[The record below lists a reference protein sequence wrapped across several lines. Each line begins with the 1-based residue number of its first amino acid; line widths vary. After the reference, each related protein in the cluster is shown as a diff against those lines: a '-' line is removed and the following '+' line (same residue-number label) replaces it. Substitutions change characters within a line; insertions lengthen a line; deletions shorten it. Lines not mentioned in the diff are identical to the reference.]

1 MDLTVDKMSDT
12 RRKKILFVTNPFS
25 GAKSKENLSTTI
37 SKYLDGG
44 IFDFEIV
51 YTQYP
56 THATEIS
63 REAASKQIYAVV
75 AVGGDG
81 TINEVA
87 KGLVNTKT
95 ALGII
100 PFGSGN
106 GFAYHIGIK
115 RDIIAAIQAIN
126 QCHITP
132 IDTGSANGRF
142 FINVAGL
149 GLDATVAY
157 KTKLNT
163 KRGFLPYFINTLKE
177 SIGFKFLHLDIKT
190 PHKEWSGE
198 YAMAVVANGSVYG
211 YDFAV
216 APIAQ
221 LDDGLFDVLLVKKTY
236 IFKYFLLVPRMLNKT
251 FHLSPLVEYF
261 RVKEISIRNKSKGY
275 FHVDGEG
282 FHAED
287 EISFVVHPNSLLL
300 LHKK

>member
-1 MDLTVDKMSDT
+1 MSSL
-12 RRKKILFVTNPFS
+12 KKNIIFVTNPFS
-25 GAKSKENLSTTI
+25 GAKSKKNLAQTI
-37 SKYLDGG
+37 ETHLDQQ
-44 IFDFEIV
+44 IFAYEII

-56 THATEIS
+56 NHATEIS
-63 REAASKQIYAVV
+63 QEYAKLGVFAVV

-87 KGLVNTKT
+87 KGLVHTKT

-106 GFAYHIGIK
+106 GFSYHIGIK
-115 RDIIAAIQAIN
+115 RDVVQAILAIN
-126 QCHITP
+126 KCQSSY
-132 IDTGSANGRF
+132 IDTGTANGRF

-163 KRGFLPYFINTLKE
+163 KRGFFPYFINTLKE
-177 SIGFKFLHLDIKT
+177 SIGFKFLNLTIKT
-190 PHKEWSGE
+190 SEKEWTDE

-216 APIAQ
+216 APVAK
-221 LDDGLFDVLLVKKTY
+221 LDDGLFDVLLVKKAR
-236 IFKYFLLVPRMLNKT
+236 IFKYFLLVPKMLNKT
-251 FHLSPLVEYF
+251 FHESSLVEYF
-261 RVKEISIRNKSKGY
+261 RTDKIKITNQSKGF

-282 FHAED
+282 FHAD
-287 EISFVVHPNSLLL
+287 EEINFVVQPKSLLL
-300 LHKK
+300 LHKR